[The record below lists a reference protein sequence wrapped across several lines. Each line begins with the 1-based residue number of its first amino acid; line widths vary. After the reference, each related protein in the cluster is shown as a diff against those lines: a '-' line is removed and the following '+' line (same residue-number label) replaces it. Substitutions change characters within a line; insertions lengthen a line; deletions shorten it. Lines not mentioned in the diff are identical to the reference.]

1 MYIGIDP
8 GKSGAIALVDGNIAL
23 SYCVKDKSEGEIVQ
37 WIADNTLD
45 AEPAFA
51 ILERVRASPQMG
63 VTSAF
68 TFGWSYGFWR
78 GVLAS
83 LRISFDEVIPAKWQ
97 KELGC
102 LTKGDKNVTK
112 SRAQQLFPDVK
123 CNHGNS
129 DALLIAEYARR
140 IRRL

>member
-8 GKSGAIALVDGNIAL
+8 GKEGAIAIVNGPVAL
-23 SYCVKDKSEGEIVQ
+23 SFNFKDRTEGEVMHWLFENLI
-37 WIADNTLD
+37 D
-45 AEPAFA
+45 ATPALA
-51 ILERVRASPQMG
+51 MLERVRSSPQMG

-68 TFGWSYGFWR
+68 SFGWSYGFWR
-78 GVLAS
+78 GALAG
-83 LRISFDEVIPAKWQ
+83 LQISYDEVLPAKWQ
-97 KELGC
+97 RELGC
-102 LTKGDKNVTK
+102 LSKGDKNVTK

-123 CNHGNS
+123 CTHGNS